1 MQKMLFIYN
10 PRAGTGQIRASLS
23 YILEEFAQ
31 HDMQITVHP
40 TLGAGDAVKTVRKTG
55 KKYDLIVCSGGDGTL
70 DEVVTGMLDG
80 GFRKPVGYIP
90 GGSTNDFASSLGIP
104 KQMRKAA
111 ASIAR
116 GNVYSCDLGKLND
129 GYFVY
134 VGAFGAFTEVSYKT
148 SQDAKNML
156 GHLAYVLE
164 GMKSLSALKS
174 WEMTFHSEEKQG
186 HGMFLYGMITN
197 SDSVG
202 GFKGITGQN
211 VDMNDGVFEVTLI
224 RMPENIIEYPEIVN
238 SILTGEPSELVITF
252 KTARVEFFSQ
262 EEVPWTRDG
271 EFGGNHTHVVIENL
285 HGALPIL
292 LGEDVD
298 ILSMDDAEEKERE
311 LLSDETEADD
321 RK

>member
-1 MQKMLFIYN
+1 
-10 PRAGTGQIRASLS
+10 
-23 YILEEFAQ
+23 
-31 HDMQITVHP
+31 
-40 TLGAGDAVKTVRKTG
+40 
-55 KKYDLIVCSGGDGTL
+55 
-70 DEVVTGMLDG
+70 
-80 GFRKPVGYIP
+80 
-90 GGSTNDFASSLGIP
+90 
-104 KQMRKAA
+104 
-111 ASIAR
+111 
-116 GNVYSCDLGKLND
+116 
-129 GYFVY
+129 
-134 VGAFGAFTEVSYKT
+134 
-148 SQDAKNML
+148 
-156 GHLAYVLE
+156 
-164 GMKSLSALKS
+164 
-174 WEMTFHSEEKQG
+174 
-186 HGMFLYGMITN
+186 MFLYGMITN

-298 ILSMDDAEEKERE
+298 ILSVDDAEEKERE